1 MVTIQRRG
9 DETVGED
16 VGGLEPPEVAG
27 GTVKRGG
34 AAAVEAARRVL

>member
-1 MVTIQRRG
+1 MIQQGG

-16 VGGLEPPEVAG
+16 VGKLEPPDVAG

-34 AAAVEAARRVL
+34 AAAVEAAWHFLR